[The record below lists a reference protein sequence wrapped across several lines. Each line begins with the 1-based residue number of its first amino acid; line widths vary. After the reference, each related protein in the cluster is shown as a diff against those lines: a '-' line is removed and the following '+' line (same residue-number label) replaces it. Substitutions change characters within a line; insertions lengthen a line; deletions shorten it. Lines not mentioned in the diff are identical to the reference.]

1 MKKES
6 NYIMETVFVNIAE
19 FAVVNNPAVIET
31 RSLGSCVA
39 IALYDISTRACGLAH
54 IMLPDSKKVN
64 VGGKPGKYADVA
76 IESMLKKM
84 LTMGVSRGNIVA
96 KIAGGACMFSGL
108 SGSDFMNIGLRNVSA
123 IKTVLKDLRINL
135 IAEDTGGSY
144 GRTIEFHTETGKLIV
159 KSTMAPTK
167 EI

>member
-1 MKKES
+1 
-6 NYIMETVFVNIAE
+6 METVCVNIAE
-19 FAVVNNPAVIET
+19 FEIVNNPTVIET

-39 IALYDISTRACGLAH
+39 IVLYDVATRTTGLAH

-64 VGGKPGKYADVA
+64 VGGKAGKYVDVA
-76 IESMLKKM
+76 ITAMLNRM
-84 LTMGVSRGNIVA
+84 LALGINKVNIVA

-108 SGSDFMNIGLRNVSA
+108 SVSDFMNIGLRNVSA
-123 IKTVLKDLRINL
+123 IKTVLKELGIKL
-135 IAEDTGGSY
+135 VAEDTGGSY
-144 GRTIEFHTETGKLIV
+144 GRTVEFHTDSGKLIV

>member
-1 MKKES
+1 
-6 NYIMETVFVNIAE
+6 METICVNIAE
-19 FAVVNNPAVIET
+19 FAVVDTPTVIET

-39 IALYDISTRACGLAH
+39 IVLFDATTRTSGLAH

-64 VGGKPGKYADVA
+64 IGGKPGKYADVA
-76 IESMLKKM
+76 IEAMLNKM
-84 LTMGVSRGNIVA
+84 LGLGVNKGSIVA

-108 SGSDFMNIGLRNVSA
+108 SVSDFMNIGLRNVSA
-123 IKTVLKDLRINL
+123 IKTVLKELKINL

-144 GRTIEFHTETGKLIV
+144 GRTVEFHTDTGKFIV

>member
-1 MKKES
+1 
-6 NYIMETVFVNIAE
+6 METVCVNIAE
-19 FAVVNNPAVIET
+19 FEIVNNPKVIET

-39 IALYDISTRACGLAH
+39 IVLYDVSTRTTGLAH

-64 VGGKPGKYADVA
+64 VGGKPGKYVDVA
-76 IESMLKKM
+76 ITTMLNRM
-84 LTMGVSRGNIVA
+84 LALGINKVNIVA

-108 SGSDFMNIGLRNVSA
+108 SVSDFMNIGLRNVSA
-123 IKTVLKDLRINL
+123 IKTVLKELGIKL
-135 IAEDTGGSY
+135 VAEDTGGSY
-144 GRTIEFHTETGKLIV
+144 GRTVEFHTDSGKLIV